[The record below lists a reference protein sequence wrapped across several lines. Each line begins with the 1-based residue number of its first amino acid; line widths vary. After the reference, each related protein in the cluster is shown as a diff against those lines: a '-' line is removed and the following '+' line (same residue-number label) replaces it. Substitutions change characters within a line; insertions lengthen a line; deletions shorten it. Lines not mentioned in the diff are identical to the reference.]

1 MQHTTMAMHPDF
13 FVVETVFKSFNPDEG
28 FLGAEPFGS
37 GHINDTYRIFVK
49 GATTPRYVL
58 QRINTSVFP
67 NIAQLSGNIH
77 RVTEHLKAKASVE
90 TLLVVPTLYKNLQGN
105 YWVEDNNGGCWRL
118 MDYVPESLSYDL
130 ATHTQLPFEAGKAY
144 GWFITN
150 LVDLPYPP
158 LFSVIPRFHDLPF
171 RLEEL
176 DEAVRVNYQGR
187 TQQQFD
193 LLNFYY
199 DRREPLLAFNSMVIK
214 GEIPYRTTHNDTKIN
229 NILFD
234 TANKALAVIDLD
246 TVMPGIVHYDYGDA
260 VRTICATALEDEED
274 LSRVGVNLEFLDAF
288 TKGFLGHTATTL
300 NRTEL
305 QTLPIAPLLMTYL
318 MGIRFLADYLR
329 GDTYYKIK
337 HPLHNL
343 NRAMNQA
350 ALIVDLERKNDTIRH
365 IIESHSELLAH

>member
-1 MQHTTMAMHPDF
+1 MHPDNF
-13 FVVETVFKSFNPDEG
+13 SLETVFKSFATNEG

-37 GHINDTYRIFVK
+37 GHINDTYRVFVK

-58 QRINTSVFP
+58 QRVNTSIFP
-67 NIAQLSGNIH
+67 NISELSGNIH
-77 RVTEHLKAKASVE
+77 RVTEHLKAKASTE
-90 TLLVVPTLYKNLQGN
+90 TQLVVPALYKSLQGN

-118 MDYVPESLSYDL
+118 MDYVPGSVSYDL
-130 ATHTQLPFEAGKAY
+130 ATHAQLPYEAGKAY

-150 LVDLPYPP
+150 LVDLPNPP
-158 LFSVIPRFHDLPF
+158 LFSIIPRFHDLQF

-176 DEAVRVNYQGR
+176 DKAARVNFQGR
-187 TQQQFD
+187 TQQQLD
-193 LLNFYY
+193 LLNFYNN
-199 DRREPLLAFNSMVIK
+199 RREALLTFNSMVMR

-234 TANKALAVIDLD
+234 KANKALAVIDLD

-260 VRTICATALEDEED
+260 VRTICATALEDEVD
-274 LSRVGVNLEFLDAF
+274 LARVGVNLEFLEAF

-305 QTLPIAPLLMTYL
+305 QTLAIAPLLMTYI

-329 GDTYYKIK
+329 GDTYYKIM

-343 NRAMNQA
+343 NRARNQA
-350 ALIVDLERKNDTIRH
+350 ALIVDLERKSDTIKH
-365 IIESHSELLAH
+365 IIESHSKLLTH